1 MLRQILIVF
10 GVLALITCAIGGYVV
25 YKAMQETVTPLK
37 HLNPE
42 SSGPKAVVVYSPG
55 VSDFHEKVNEGFT
68 SGLIA
73 AGWSV
78 DEVTA
83 SHEATNNFTGY
94 SLLVIGGP
102 IHGGKPSK
110 PILDYMERT
119 PALNGVKVFVILTSS
134 SGPPQGEAF
143 MSDWISSNG
152 GQSMGILSLSTTN
165 NTPRNGLSDPVEIA
179 AAAAQAIP
187 K

>member
-1 MLRQILIVF
+1 MLRQILI
-10 GVLALITCAIGGYVV
+10 GVGILALLICTIGGYVI

-37 HLNPE
+37 HLNPT
-42 SSGPKAVVVYSPG
+42 SSGPKVLVIYSPG
-55 VSDFHEKVNEGFT
+55 VSDFHEKVTEGFA

-83 SHEATNNFTGY
+83 SHEATTDFTGY

-110 PILDYMERT
+110 PLVDYMGRA
-119 PALNGVKVFVILTSS
+119 PSLNGLRVFIILTSGG
-134 SGPPQGEAF
+134 GPPAGEAF
-143 MSDWISSNG
+143 MSDWVSSRG
-152 GQSMGILSLSTTN
+152 GQSMGILSLSTSN
-165 NTPRNGLSDPVEIA
+165 NPPRNGLTDPVKIA
-179 AAAAQAIP
+179 AATALAIP